1 MYNKTKFCAHWF
13 KNYKWLL
20 IFKIKYMIDWVRLEF
35 YCMFIIFNTISI
47 EKIKICKKNYNTE
60 LFVNEDSLFNS

>member
-20 IFKIKYMIDWVRLEF
+20 IFKIKYMIDWVRLELHVYYLQYNF
-35 YCMFIIFNTISI
+35 DWKN
-47 EKIKICKKNYNTE
+47 KNLQKK
-60 LFVNEDSLFNS
+60 L

>member
-1 MYNKTKFCAHWF
+1 MKRNFVQHWF

-35 YCMFIIFNTISI
+35 YCMFIIFNTILI
-47 EKIKICKKNYNTE
+47 EKICKKSYSTE
-60 LFVNEDSLFNS
+60 LFANEDSLFNS